1 MGSPRVRRNNDQDY
15 HSVKTV
21 IEHRLREE
29 RRIANNPF
37 GFMPGMSTTK
47 AIYLYGRWLKCTKGK
62 RLKYGCYWLGKSLWL
77 CTKRSVMEDYGE
89 KRCAHGLY
97 PSYTRHVWRGN

>member
-47 AIYLYGRWLKCTKGK
+47 AIYLYGR
-62 RLKYGCYWLGKSLWL
+62 
-77 CTKRSVMEDYGE
+77 
-89 KRCAHGLY
+89 
-97 PSYTRHVWRGN
+97 